1 MSVVSTQAIGSSTA
15 TYARA
20 LARSLSSIVSPSTG
34 RQGPSLF
41 LYCALTTSENHT
53 RRLQTPPLHLRLTI
67 THPLVFAYFCF
78 HPRSHSGSLA
88 LSHKEEAGMASKVT
102 SQGSRATHN
111 RSNVTELWVFRTE
124 FCAEHRTNQVT
135 FGRNV
140 LICSNLSYCHCFE
153 KNRSFIAKVDLPRIS
168 I

>member
-1 MSVVSTQAIGSSTA
+1 MRVLSLQSSRRRQVD
-15 TYARA
+15 RA
-20 LARSLSSIVSPSTG
+20 PRSFYT
-34 RQGPSLF
+34 

-88 LSHKEEAGMASKVT
+88 LSHKEEAEMGSKFT
-102 SQGSRATHN
+102 SQGSRATRN
-111 RSNVTELWVFRTE
+111 RSTLRSFWVFRTE

-168 I
+168 INAGALVCWASLC